1 MFQVLVVD
9 SGAIDRE
16 MMKSVL
22 HKGLDGPVE
31 IYLAGGIEEAR
42 TILEETG
49 IDLMIADVP
58 LSTAYV
64 KNLVRTACGIHQNI
78 DVILTTVKR

>member
-42 TILEETG
+42 TRLEGTG
-49 IDLMIADVP
+49 LGLVSGGVP
-58 LSTAYV
+58 AGTA
-64 KNLVRTACGIHQNI
+64 
-78 DVILTTVKR
+78 